1 MDETYLSYSP
11 ITGVN
16 QPTYV
21 KKWPTFPTSLQ
32 VSRHAPL
39 SPTMP
44 RCGFTMKDGSMDHV
58 DQHLRVDAGRDL
70 DSGVGELHGFCPT
83 RRIWWGSIAPDLAP
97 DWAPNQLA
105 ATGEDLVIK
114 WDEQPSNDMLVI
126 VGDNAMFN
134 LYIWWYEDVY
144 WGDIL
149 TCTVYDQQKLRLIC
163 D

>member
-1 MDETYLSYSP
+1 M
-11 ITGVN
+11 N

-21 KKWPTFPTSLQ
+21 KIWPTFPTSLQ
-32 VSRHAPL
+32 ASRHAPL

-58 DQHLRVDAGRDL
+58 DQHLRDTGRDL
-70 DSGVGELHGFCPT
+70 DWLESSMDSARLT
-83 RRIWWGSIAPDLAP
+83 RLWWGSIAPDLAP

-149 TCTVYDQQKLRLIC
+149 TCTVYDQQTLRLIC